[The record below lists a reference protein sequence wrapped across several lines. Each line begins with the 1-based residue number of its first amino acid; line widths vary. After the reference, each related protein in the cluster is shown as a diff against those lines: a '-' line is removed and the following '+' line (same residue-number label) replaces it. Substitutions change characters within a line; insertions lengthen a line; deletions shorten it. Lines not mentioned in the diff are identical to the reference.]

1 MFTSSARTAPPPPS
15 PPPCSLCLRVAPL
28 CGVRRPPPAQPP
40 FTPLDVV
47 LPVRLSYGAW
57 HLPPDPPF
65 ALLAIGLARPC
76 ASPTTPASSSA
87 LLHLLWCT
95 TPAAGPALWH
105 LLWRAAPVR
114 RPLLWL
120 TAVAAR
126 CLEQRYRVALPRLHH
141 IPHRSLHF
149 Q

>member
-1 MFTSSARTAPPPPS
+1 PPHNKPLNASEPPFITSPHLPGLRPPPPS

-28 CGVRRPPPAQPP
+28 CGCMTPAARATSLHPARRRPARPPLLWRTAPAAGP
-40 FTPLDVV
+40 
-47 LPVRLSYGAW
+47 A
-57 HLPPDPPF
+57 LPPSPVSPAEPHF

-105 LLWRAAPVR
+105 LLWRAAPPSVG
-114 RPLLWL
+114 LS
-120 TAVAAR
+120 
-126 CLEQRYRVALPRLHH
+126 CG
-141 IPHRSLHF
+141 
-149 Q
+149 